1 MEVKKTDVESSLV
14 WGFATTDAL
23 DKEGDIISEIAV
35 KNAIGDY
42 KKWRNIREM
51 HHQKTVGIAK
61 YLFVIP
67 GRGLL
72 VGAAITDKNCLEM
85 IRNGH
90 YRAFSIG
97 GIVHDRSRR
106 FVNGKLANVV
116 TSMTIAEISVVD
128 QPANNE
134 AEFIWVE
141 NTKKEESELFEKW
154 LGKVMKPEDG
164 KDKLPEELL
173 LELTEK
179 VKKNEGAIE
188 SLLEIFEK
196 FNDSLESLKERLA
209 GIESKLT
216 AKKSVEGQAGGKKT
230 LKWESIQRLIS

>member
-1 MEVKKTDVESSLV
+1 
-14 WGFATTDAL
+14 
-23 DKEGDIISEIAV
+23 
-35 KNAIGDY
+35 
-42 KKWRNIREM
+42 M

-72 VGAAITDKNCLEM
+72 VGAEITDKNCLEM
-85 IRNGH
+85 IRNRH

-97 GIVHDRSRR
+97 GIVHDRTRR
-106 FVNGKLANVV
+106 FVNGRMANVV
-116 TSMTIAEISVVD
+116 TKMTIAEISVVD

-154 LGKVMKPEDG
+154 LGKVMKPEEEKE

-196 FNDSLESLKERLA
+196 FNDNFESLKERLA

-230 LKWESIQRLIS
+230 MKWESIQRLIS